1 LYGLTEGLIT
11 VAFTKIPAIRK
22 RGSLPSSSR
31 AFPDGLASPNVIPTW
46 QVAVKAI
53 GHGQRIAR
61 LAVVHLALLIVLP
74 MSLAAQTVP
83 AVSMEEE
90 PHHRLVLKNDVLKV
104 YAVDVASHDALAMHR
119 HDHDDIAVILA
130 DATTVS
136 TSPGQADLLRISKP
150 GEVRFAPGPRTHSL
164 RNIGPGPYRLIT
176 IELLRKQSGAHNLC
190 GKQITNSPQNCQ
202 SAAEV
207 DANAPRN
214 DVPQFES
221 DQTRVTSSRLRA
233 NRQAAFGEADRD
245 ELIVLGGAATISAAS
260 GKGPDQSLA
269 PGEVVWIPRGKAKRA
284 IKNNNDADL
293 SIVVVAV
300 KP

>member
-1 LYGLTEGLIT
+1 M
-11 VAFTKIPAIRK
+11 
-22 RGSLPSSSR
+22 PSSSR
-31 AFPDGLASPNVIPTW
+31 AFPDVLASRNANPTW
-46 QVAVKAI
+46 QLAVKATDHDLRVV
-53 GHGQRIAR
+53 GRA
-61 LAVVHLALLIVLP
+61 LAHLAWFIFVPLLV
-74 MSLAAQTVP
+74 AAQTSP
-83 AVSMEEE
+83 TIALEAE
-90 PHHRLVLKNDVLKV
+90 PHHRLILKNDVLKV

-119 HDHDDIAVILA
+119 HDHDDIAVILG

-150 GEVRFAPGPRTHSL
+150 GEVRLASGPRIHSL

-190 GKQITNSPQNCQ
+190 GKQIANSPQNCQ

-245 ELIVLGGAATISAAS
+245 ELIVFGGAATISAAS

-300 KP
+300 KPNGG